1 MFFGGR
7 EETMKR
13 AAVLSPNHIVA
24 ACTRWRMRGEE
35 MRILAEEA
43 LDPSVRTMKLR
54 MAADYDRLAQ
64 HADDRISEE
73 VERERRWRAAAPAED
88 SL

>member
-7 EETMKR
+7 EEAMKR

-24 ACTRWRMRGEE
+24 DGTRWRMRGEE
-35 MRILAEEA
+35 MRTLAEEA
-43 LDPSVRTMKLR
+43 LDPSIRTMMLR
-54 MAADYDRLAQ
+54 MAAGYDRLAQ
-64 HADDRISEE
+64 HADDQIAEE
-73 VERERRWRAAAPAED
+73 IEDERQWRTAAPAEE